1 MGAAMVTTRHVFNP
15 EFRQRWAALR
25 WSTKFII
32 VGVAIIL
39 IGLVP
44 PVAVGLTIGT
54 LESTASLFTIG
65 ILVLLIGMGIRRLQK
80 AFG

>member
-1 MGAAMVTTRHVFNP
+1 M
-15 EFRQRWAALR
+15 R

-32 VGVAIIL
+32 AGVVIIL
-39 IGLVP
+39 IGILP
-44 PVAVGLTIGT
+44 PALAGITIGT
-54 LESTASLFTIG
+54 LEAAASIFTIG

>member
-1 MGAAMVTTRHVFNP
+1 VGVSAARHPFNP
-15 EFRQRWAALR
+15 VHGPRWTALR

-32 VGVAIIL
+32 AGVVIIL
-39 IGLVP
+39 IGILP
-44 PVAVGLTIGT
+44 PALAGITVGT
-54 LESTASLFTIG
+54 LEAAASIFTIG